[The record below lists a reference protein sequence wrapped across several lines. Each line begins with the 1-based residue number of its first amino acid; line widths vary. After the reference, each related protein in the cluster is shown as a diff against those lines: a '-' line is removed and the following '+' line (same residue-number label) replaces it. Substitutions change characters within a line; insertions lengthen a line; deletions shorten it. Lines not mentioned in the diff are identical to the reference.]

1 MTRLRIVAV
10 GGRVCF
16 YAAGTGTEAAV
27 DIGYVLGSVQI
38 VGDSE
43 IESPFEFRG
52 DRYVPKV
59 AIPVIGASM
68 ILSPNP
74 FLRKHNANQH
84 KF

>member
-16 YAAGTGTEAAV
+16 CVAGTGTEAAV

-43 IESPFEFRG
+43 IESPLGFRG

-59 AIPVIGASM
+59 AIPVIGTHM
-68 ILSPNP
+68 FLSPNP

-84 KF
+84 KS